1 MDFKSQ
7 MSVLVQLSLVDNQL
21 STREKRMIY
30 AIGKGNS
37 MPEKEIDE
45 ILNHH
50 LRHALH
56 ELPDL
61 DLIDDN
67 DKFEYLYNIVQLMK
81 VDEKVFLSEIRFCQ
95 DLAVKLGFHKN
106 VVRDLSAKI
115 FSDPNIT
122 SERSLIQEVIK
133 KHKKQ

>member
-7 MSVLVQLSLVDNQL
+7 LSVLVQLSLIDNQL
-21 STREKRMIY
+21 SPKEKRMIY
-30 AIGKGNS
+30 AIGKGNK
-37 MPEKEIDE
+37 MTEKEIDE
-45 ILNHH
+45 ILNFH
-50 LRHALH
+50 LRHAQH

-61 DLIDDN
+61 EHLDEN

-81 VDEKVFLSEIRFCQ
+81 VDEKVYLSEIKFCQ
-95 DLAVKLGFHKN
+95 KLAVKLGFHKK
-106 VVRDLSAKI
+106 VVGDLSTKI

-122 SERSLIQEVIK
+122 SEKSLIQEVLQ